1 MMETPDT
8 INAAPPEN
16 PPETETIATE
26 KQALAAIEFQS
37 EAPPYIQDIR
47 KAVYRLLKYAVSDA
61 NRDVDAEIINTVVP
75 ILQKDP
81 QQLSSDEEKTLWIVY
96 NRLSH
101 LVTPA
106 TNESLW
112 LKEQMELDDRAQ
124 VEGKTAHHFSRVAK
138 AYKNTYITFK
148 WIGYVFGVIFFIL
161 QSYTVFLSDS
171 LNQVDRYYA
180 GVTKLEEQIVAVKQ
194 AKPDIL
200 PCSSP
205 LKELKAQ
212 QDELLLEID
221 SHYRVMQKLSHY
233 FWGYFYSSATLDYYT
248 RKLPQ
253 CQEVRNTPASMELQW
268 LQPEDLGQQAKAERL
283 AFLAAAK
290 SMQHLCNYLLLP
302 MIMGTLGSIAYVIRS
317 ILDSFSQASLTFSST
332 RRGSMR
338 VYLGALLGLISGV
351 VIVPDIKAIQEIS
364 YSPLVWAFLMGYSV
378 EFAFTFF
385 DALISRGRGALEA
398 LKVVPTAAKKEPA
411 PEDDN
416 EAKK

>member
-1 MMETPDT
+1 MENSTLSSSTPS
-8 INAAPPEN
+8 P
-16 PPETETIATE
+16 
-26 KQALAAIEFQS
+26 
-37 EAPPYIQDIR
+37 IQELR
-47 KAVYRLLKYAVSDA
+47 EAVYRLLKYAISDA
-61 NRDVDAEIINTVVP
+61 NSDVDEKIISKVVP
-75 ILQKDP
+75 ILQKDET
-81 QQLSSDEEKTLWIVY
+81 QFTADDEKNLWSVYNQLS
-96 NRLSH
+96 R

-112 LKEQMELDDRAQ
+112 FKEQMELDDRAQ
-124 VEGKTAHHFSRVAK
+124 VEGKTAHHSSLVAK

-148 WIGYVFGVIFFIL
+148 WIGYVFGVIFFML

-171 LNQVDRYYA
+171 LNQVDLYYA
-180 GVTKLEEQIVAVKQ
+180 GLTKVEEQIVAVKQ

-205 LKELKAQ
+205 LKELNAQ

-221 SHYRVMQKLSHY
+221 SHYRVIQKMSHY

-248 RKLPQ
+248 HRLPQ
-253 CQEVRNTPASMELQW
+253 CQEVRATPIPYASIELQPP
-268 LQPEDLGQQAKAERL
+268 QREDLGQQAKAERL
-283 AFLAAAK
+283 AFLVAAK

-302 MIMGTLGSIAYVIRS
+302 MIMGILGSIAYVIRS

-364 YSPLVWAFLMGYSV
+364 YAPLVWAFLMGYSV
-378 EFAFTFF
+378 EFAFTLF
-385 DALISRGRGALEA
+385 DALIARGRSALQA
-398 LKVVPTAAKKEPA
+398 LRTPPPDLARENTTEDKVLKKQQ
-411 PEDDN
+411 
-416 EAKK
+416 